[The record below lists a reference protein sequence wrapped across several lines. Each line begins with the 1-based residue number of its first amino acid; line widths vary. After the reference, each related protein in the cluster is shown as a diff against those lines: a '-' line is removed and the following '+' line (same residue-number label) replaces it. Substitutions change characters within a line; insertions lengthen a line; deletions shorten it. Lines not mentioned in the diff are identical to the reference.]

1 MNNNI
6 FYLPISSS
14 SLPHYLGSA
23 SIKPA
28 AYFPNKPKD
37 IQDSAAGHLL
47 LTSYKGYKDTS
58 CCLEIELLPE
68 DTHRLIPA
76 GEGWYLYDFM
86 LPFSR
91 VRQILFS
98 DAEKMNNSFANIE
111 LSTAFVPKN
120 MMRTVEGFEGETA
133 PQIPPT
139 APTTNMLPYIDLYD
153 RLLGA
158 FMLMKTV
165 YDDDYVPDAYFG
177 LLGLLCRKVET
188 EAKSALG
195 NGYTKKYHMLL
206 SRNERDSKIK
216 LLSSEITD
224 EVVVSEAKA
233 EGQHVEYDPLTKLMK
248 LDNLDRQTYVI
259 AILNM
264 YGVGNESRRKKVD
277 ELVLSGFTHGVKP
290 DKSELV
296 ATYYGYNRGYSVF
309 PKQYVSR
316 QKGVV
321 KDTKFRFA
329 SRLDY
334 YTVESVYRY
343 AIFGNASTDFAGLED
358 WWPKKYVQAGRKHIL
373 DYMVKP
379 MPTKVATEHVAP
391 SLIKNNWVN
400 EIALRCANN
409 FDPTRS
415 TVLSTC
421 LEVGQAVYVEAM
433 RRASEQQRH
442 NATGISPAMR
452 QQLAERWMELSSMSI
467 NQLKALAVKMGIRN
481 FRSMK
486 KEALLKV
493 IFAADN
499 NQPNH

>member
-14 SLPHYLGSA
+14 SLPHYLASA
-23 SIKPA
+23 CIKPA
-28 AYFPNKPKD
+28 VYFTNKPKD
-37 IQDSAAGHLL
+37 IQDSAACHLL
-47 LTSYKGYKDTS
+47 LTSYKGYRDAS
-58 CCLEIELLPE
+58 CCLELELLPE
-68 DTHRLIPA
+68 ETHRLISA
-76 GEGWYLYDFM
+76 GEGWYLFDLM

-91 VRQILFS
+91 VRRILFS

-120 MMRTVEGFEGETA
+120 VMKVVREFEGETA
-133 PQIPPT
+133 PKIPM
-139 APTTNMLPYIDLYD
+139 APPVTNLSRQIDLYD

-165 YDDDYVPDAYFG
+165 YEEGYVPDAYFG
-177 LLGLLCRKVET
+177 LLGLVCRKVET
-188 EAKSALG
+188 EAKAALG
-195 NGYTKKYHMLL
+195 KGYTEKYRPLL
-206 SRNERDSKIK
+206 DRNERDPKIK

-224 EVVVSEAKA
+224 EVVVNEAKA
-233 EGQHVEYDPLTKLMK
+233 EGQRVEYDPLTKLMK

-264 YGVGNESRRKKVD
+264 YGVGNEARRKKVD
-277 ELVLSGFTHGVKP
+277 ELVLSGFTQGIKS

-316 QKGVV
+316 QKGIV

-343 AIFGNASTDFAGLED
+343 VLTGNASTDFAGFES
-358 WWPKKYVQAGRKHIL
+358 WWTGKFVQAGRKRIL
-373 DYMVKP
+373 DYTVMP
-379 MPTKVATEHVAP
+379 MPTKVAKEQAVSA
-391 SLIKNNWVN
+391 SVNNWVG
-400 EIALRCANN
+400 EIAMRSAKS

-415 TVLSTC
+415 TVFSAC
-421 LEVGQAVYVEAM
+421 LEAGQAVYAETM
-433 RRASEQQRH
+433 RRVSEQQRRTS
-442 NATGISPAMR
+442 AGLSPAVKL
-452 QQLAERWMELSSMSI
+452 QLAERWMELSAMSTS
-467 NQLKALAVKMGIRN
+467 QLKAVALKMGIAN
-481 FRSMK
+481 FKNMK
-486 KEALLKV
+486 KDALLKA
-493 IFAADN
+493 IFTAN
-499 NQPNH
+499 ENQPKQ